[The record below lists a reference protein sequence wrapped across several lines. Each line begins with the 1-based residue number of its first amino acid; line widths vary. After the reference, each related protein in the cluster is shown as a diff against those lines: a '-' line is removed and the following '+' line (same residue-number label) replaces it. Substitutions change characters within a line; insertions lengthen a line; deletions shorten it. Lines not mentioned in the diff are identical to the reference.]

1 MQNVNIFIAF
11 AAGLVSFVSP
21 CVLPLVPSYIS
32 FIGGQRDLGEDKASR
47 RKLMVK
53 TLFFV
58 LGFSVIFVVMG
69 LVFSGTAAAFSGA
82 LRWINIIAGTVVTIF
97 GLNLLFNFIKFLN
110 YEKRFHLE
118 KAPAGAGGAMLLGM
132 AFAAGWSPCI
142 GPILASILALAAG
155 TGELSAGV
163 LLLSIYS
170 LGLALPFLLTSLF
183 LSKVEGVLRKIKP
196 HMLTI
201 QRISGV
207 VLIVIGVL
215 MISGQYQQITSW
227 LVLMSFRLRQWHTA
241 SPLASRLLFTLVFL
255 LLTLFAAW
263 PLIRKALARTQTP
276 DETTPADQPP
286 DDQAP
291 DGTAPDSTGKI
302 RPPLFR
308 IFLLVFFLVIA
319 GLQLAGVLEFPII
332 LAGWL
337 GFQGI

>member
-32 FIGGQRDLGEDKASR
+32 FIGGQRELGADKASR
-47 RKLMVK
+47 RTLMLK

-69 LVFSGTAAAFSGA
+69 IVFSGTAAAFSGA
-82 LRWINIIAGTVVTIF
+82 LRWINIIAGTVVTLF

-118 KAPAGAGGAMLLGM
+118 KAPTGAGGAMLLGM

-183 LSKVEGVLRKIKP
+183 LSRVESVLQKIKP
-196 HMLTI
+196 HMLAI
-201 QRISGV
+201 QRVSGV
-207 VLIVIGVL
+207 VLIVIGLL
-215 MISGQYQQITSW
+215 MIFGQYQQITSW
-227 LVLMSFRLRQWHTA
+227 LFLMSFRLKQWHTA
-241 SPLASRLLFTLVFL
+241 NPLASRLLFTLFFL
-255 LLTLFAAW
+255 LLTLRVAW
-263 PLIRKALARTQTP
+263 PLIRKALARTRTRTS
-276 DETTPADQPP
+276 DETATADQAT
-286 DDQAP
+286 DEAV
-291 DGTAPDSTGKI
+291 PDSSGKT
-302 RPPLFR
+302 RPPMFR
-308 IFLLVFFLVIA
+308 IFLLVFFLVIT
-319 GLQLAGVLEFPII
+319 GLQLAGVLEFPVI